1 MNSVLV
7 RRSITL
13 FETYRGVVYPAQ
25 LDHIGHMNVQY
36 YVSKFDEA
44 TWHLFAKIG
53 ITPGYIREQ
62 KKGMAAVEQ
71 HIRYKSEVMAGD
83 LLIIKSR
90 FLEVK
95 EKVIRFEHIM
105 YNAETNVEVASCELT
120 GVHIDRVLRK
130 SCPLP
135 TDIFQKGVE
144 LSKQN

>member
-1 MNSVLV
+1 M
-7 RRSITL
+7 

-53 ITPGYIREQ
+53 ITSGYIREQ

-71 HIRYKSEVMAGD
+71 HIKYKSEVMAGD
-83 LLIIKSR
+83 LLVIKSCI
-90 FLEVK
+90 LEMR
-95 EKVIRFEHIM
+95 EKVILFEHIM
-105 YNAETNVEVASCELT
+105 YNAETNSEVASCTLT

-130 SCPLP
+130 ACPLP
-135 TDIFQKGVE
+135 KEIFQKGVE
-144 LSKQN
+144 LCK

>member
-1 MNSVLV
+1 
-7 RRSITL
+7 L

-53 ITPGYIREQ
+53 ITPAYIREQ

-71 HIRYKSEVMAGD
+71 HIKYKSEVMAGD
-83 LLIIKSR
+83 LLVIKSR
-90 FLEVK
+90 FLEVR

-105 YNAETNVEVASCELT
+105 YNAETNVEVASCELS
-120 GVHIDRVLRK
+120 GVHMDREIRK
-130 SCPLP
+130 ACPLP
-135 TDIFQKGVE
+135 KEIFQKGKE
-144 LSKQN
+144 LSKQNRSI

>member
-1 MNSVLV
+1 
-7 RRSITL
+7 L

-71 HIRYKSEVMAGD
+71 HIKYKSEVMAGD
-83 LLIIKSR
+83 ILVIKSR

-95 EKVIRFEHIM
+95 EKVIRFEHVM
-105 YNAETNVEVASCELT
+105 YNAETNIEVASCELT
-120 GVHIDRVLRK
+120 GIHIDREIRK

-135 TDIFQKGVE
+135 KEIFQKGIE
-144 LSKQN
+144 LCK

>member
-1 MNSVLV
+1 M
-7 RRSITL
+7 

-53 ITPGYIREQ
+53 ITPRYIREQ

-71 HIRYKSEVMAGD
+71 HIKYKSEVMAGD
-83 LLIIKSR
+83 LLVIKSR
-90 FLEVK
+90 ILEMR
-95 EKVIRFEHIM
+95 EKVILFEHIM
-105 YNAETNVEVASCELT
+105 YNAETNIEVASCELT
-120 GVHIDRVLRK
+120 GIHIDREIRK

-135 TDIFQKGVE
+135 KEIFQKGLE
-144 LSKQN
+144 LSE